1 MLLPFI
7 LQSMYLM
14 CTSTGLPI
22 KCGDRVFSFAKT
34 EHLLSHISVFCS
46 LLARM
51 LMLTHFFILVE
62 TRHNKLSDYFYL
74 AKSDTGSFFYKLIV
88 AEQKKSAIFNFLNAN
103 YLASLWST
111 RNCLHFDQWISDNHA
126 NSDLKVIHLWYCY
139 NPILFILLLVCSIQY
154 F

>member
-1 MLLPFI
+1 MFYKACIWCAQVQACLLNVV
-7 LQSMYLM
+7 L
-14 CTSTGLPI
+14 G
-22 KCGDRVFSFAKT
+22 FSVFAKT
-34 EHLLSHISVFCS
+34 EHHLGHISVFCS

-126 NSDLKVIHLWYCY
+126 NSDLKDIHLWYF
-139 NPILFILLLVCSIQY
+139 L
-154 F
+154 